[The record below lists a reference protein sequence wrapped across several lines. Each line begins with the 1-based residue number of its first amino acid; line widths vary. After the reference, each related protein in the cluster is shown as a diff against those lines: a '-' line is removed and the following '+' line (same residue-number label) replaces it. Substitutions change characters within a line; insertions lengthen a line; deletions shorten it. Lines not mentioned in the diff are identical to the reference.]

1 MSSPTPTDAGPAARA
16 VLADDERLMRE
27 PLRQALAEAWPSLQE
42 RRIAQPCRPW
52 PSARPACRACCS
64 DLRSGS
70 IRTGPHA
77 CAGSRRPSA
86 RRSSFRVDEVLFFIS
101 DEKSTRVQT
110 ATTEALIRKPIKE
123 LLQEL
128 DLDQFWQIHRST
140 LVNVRAIAGVHR
152 DERGRQLVIVRGH
165 PERLEV
171 SRSYQGWFR
180 GM

>member
-1 MSSPTPTDAGPAARA
+1 
-16 VLADDERLMRE
+16 
-27 PLRQALAEAWPSLQE
+27 
-42 RRIAQPCRPW
+42 
-52 PSARPACRACCS
+52 
-64 DLRSGS
+64 
-70 IRTGPHA
+70 
-77 CAGSRRPSA
+77 
-86 RRSSFRVDEVLFFIS
+86 
-101 DEKSTRVQT
+101 VQT